1 MLRKFLLSSLI
12 FFLFLFSL
20 LVTLPFA
27 PEKISNFF
35 YRELAYNKI
44 AQFYVGESYD
54 ETIQNLFNYISIEHL
69 PPLDKKRL
77 LVDKNPFNDLIRGIG
92 ACDQQAFTMMTLLE
106 KLDITKTRLRD
117 VQSHTYSEV
126 LIDDKWAIVDPFF
139 SFFPKD
145 YNNNYLSL
153 EDLKDLEISNKNIV
167 DLNSLDAEFIKNIK
181 NIYLEND
188 IRWNNGVGPE
198 FLDQRNYDFYRIILS
213 HFADYSYLLLGDFYL
228 NWVQNMQFRSSKV
241 SLISDKGELWIPFY
255 IDNYENND
263 EAFQLFYKARNY
275 DILKRYGLAKKY
287 YLQIVNYHSN
297 SYWAIESE
305 YYLSKL
311 RSI

>member
-1 MLRKFLLSSLI
+1 MIKKSLI
-12 FFLFLFSL
+12 LFTIVLLFLVSL
-20 LVTLPFA
+20 LLFLPFA
-27 PEKISNFF
+27 PEKISNFL

-44 AQFYVGESYD
+44 AKLHKSNSYQQ
-54 ETIQNLFNYISIEHL
+54 TIQNLFIYVSEEQSELSNKY
-69 PPLDKKRL
+69 L
-77 LVDKNPFNDLIRGIG
+77 LVDKNSFNDLIRGVG

-117 VQSHTYSEV
+117 VQAHTYLEV
-126 LIDDKWAIVDPFF
+126 LINGKWAIVDPFF

-167 DLNSLDAEFIKNIK
+167 DLNSLDAEFLKNIK
-181 NIYLEND
+181 NIYLESD

-213 HFADYSYLLLGDFYL
+213 HFADYSYLLLGDLYL

-241 SLISDKGELWIPFY
+241 SLITDKGELWIPFY
-255 IDNYENND
+255 TDNYENND

-275 DILKRYGLAKKY
+275 DILKRQGLAKKY
-287 YLQIVNYHSN
+287 YLQILNYHPS
-297 SYWAIESE
+297 SYWAIESKF
-305 YYLSKL
+305 YLSKL
-311 RSI
+311 KSN